1 MIIIESKR
9 KRIENIL
16 RKYPDAVVVDVTSN
30 GRDEMLFKANGMIL
44 FLRFGIID

>member
-16 RKYPDAVVVDVTSN
+16 RKYPDAVVVDVKSN
-30 GRDEMLFKANGMIL
+30 GGDEMLFKANGMIL
-44 FLRFGIID
+44 FLRFGRID